1 MTEEDLD
8 AAVVQLCDELG
19 LITLHVR
26 EPGREGGEW
35 AGFPDRVI
43 YGPNRPYV
51 LYRELKTRTGVSA
64 GQKRWRWRLAERFHQ
79 DYAVWRA
86 SDWSSGRIAE
96 QLAALAGKDIDVT
109 PAAGDEEDPG
119 IAVRRRWEAALRAGR
134 RPPRR

>member
-64 GQKRWRWRLAERFHQ
+64 GQKRWRLSLIH
-79 DYAVWRA
+79 
-86 SDWSSGRIAE
+86 I
-96 QLAALAGKDIDVT
+96 
-109 PAAGDEEDPG
+109 
-119 IAVRRRWEAALRAGR
+119 
-134 RPPRR
+134 

>member
-51 LYRELKTRTGVSA
+51 LYRELKTRRFSVLISCQFDPADRKKILSTA
-64 GQKRWRWRLAERFHQ
+64 RL
-79 DYAVWRA
+79 
-86 SDWSSGRIAE
+86 
-96 QLAALAGKDIDVT
+96 T
-109 PAAGDEEDPG
+109 PLYRHDGP
-119 IAVRRRWEAALRAGR
+119 
-134 RPPRR
+134 